1 MKRKFI
7 LPAILAA
14 GFLLAA
20 PTAFPVSAA
29 DAVLHETASA
39 GEVLQAGSVIP
50 TTLLT
55 TIISDNMTTTIV
67 AVVRQNVYD
76 SVTGEN
82 LLIPA
87 GTRLI
92 GEPLGMNGKRIEVAF
107 TRLIFPNGHS
117 IMLPALRSIDGVG
130 QSGLRDQYTRHTWL
144 KTRNILTGAI
154 LAGGTAAATQ
164 DDDDDYGDDDDD
176 RSPGQEAR
184 DAAVGEM
191 LEGINDMVRENNADL
206 APTGTIREGFQF
218 NVILHADVKI
228 RPYAG

>member
-1 MKRKFI
+1 MTKKFS
-7 LPAILAA
+7 AA
-14 GFLLAA
+14 LLAA
-20 PTAFPVSAA
+20 LLLAGGVPAAGLAA
-29 DAVLHETASA
+29 DPALHETAA
-39 GEVLQAGSVIP
+39 ANQVLQAGTVIP

-55 TIISDNMTTTIV
+55 TVISDNMTTTIV
-67 AVVRQNVYD
+67 AIVRQNVYD

-92 GEPLGMNGKRIEVAF
+92 GEPLGMHGKRIEIAF

-154 LAGGTAAATQ
+154 LAGGTAAATT
-164 DDDDDYGDDDDD
+164 DDDDDYGGYYGDNK
-176 RSPGQEAR
+176 SPGQEAR

-191 LEGINDMVRENNADL
+191 LEGINDMIRENNADL

-218 NVILHADVKI
+218 NVILHADIKI
-228 RPYAG
+228 RPYGG

>member
-1 MKRKFI
+1 MKRS
-7 LPAILAA
+7 LHAA
-14 GFLLAA
+14 AA
-20 PTAFPVSAA
+20 
-29 DAVLHETASA
+29 AVLLFLVPVTAPALATPAPAFETAVA
-39 GEVLQAGSVIP
+39 NQVLQAGTVIP

-55 TIISDNMTTTIV
+55 TVISDNMTTTIV
-67 AVVRQNVYD
+67 AIVRQNVYD

-92 GEPLGMNGKRIEVAF
+92 GEPLGMHGKRIEIAF

-154 LAGGTAAATQ
+154 LAAGTAAATS
-164 DDDDDYGDDDDD
+164 DDDDDYGGWYGDNK
-176 RSPGQEAR
+176 SPGQEAR

-191 LEGINDMVRENNADL
+191 LDGINDMVRENNADL

-218 NVILHADVKI
+218 NVILHADIKI
-228 RPYAG
+228 RPYGG

>member
-1 MKRKFI
+1 MTKKFS
-7 LPAILAA
+7 AA
-14 GFLLAA
+14 LLAA
-20 PTAFPVSAA
+20 LLLAGGVPGASLAA
-29 DAVLHETASA
+29 DPALHETAA
-39 GEVLQAGSVIP
+39 ANQVLQAGTVIP

-55 TIISDNMTTTIV
+55 TVISDNMTTTIV
-67 AVVRQNVYD
+67 AIVRQNVYD

-92 GEPLGMNGKRIEVAF
+92 GEPLGMHGKRIEIAF

-154 LAGGTAAATQ
+154 LAGGTAAATT
-164 DDDDDYGDDDDD
+164 DDDDDYGGYYGDNK
-176 RSPGQEAR
+176 SPGQEAR

-191 LEGINDMVRENNADL
+191 LEGINDMIRENNADL

-228 RPYAG
+228 RPYGG